1 MPTVEILLLSYLT
14 ITTFVIIARTRKEA
28 KAIKL
33 QRYIEQETNCNSSS
47 VDFLGY
53 SVLCTNIEDISLI
66 EKLLTSEFYRYEVII
81 SINSANQRELF
92 HAIIKHYK
100 LVEVNNSFPQEISS
114 SPIIALY
121 RSRLRGYRRLIV
133 ADIATTNQYDAL
145 NAALNISSYDYIIP
159 IIEAIYLRPNAISA
173 IAFSLSQERHRNPEL
188 IYCATATPCY
198 IFQRDALIDR
208 GGFSSHIVKSYP
220 AATTLCLHI
229 NLTQRYDDKKSDNTL
244 IIILL
249 CIITG
254 STIALILLLMSLPIT
269 LCLIATFS
277 LAVAAARYILILDNG
292 QNCSVKALLYQIS
305 NITSFFRSR
314 KFTIS

>member
-1 MPTVEILLLSYLT
+1 MPIVEILLLSYLT
-14 ITTFVIIARTRKEA
+14 ITTFVIIVRTRKEA

-33 QRYIEQETNCNSSS
+33 QRYIEQETNCNASS

-53 SVLCTNIEDISLI
+53 SVLCTNIEEISLI
-66 EKLLTSEFYRYEVII
+66 EQLLTSNFYRYEVII

-92 HAIIKHYK
+92 HDIIKRYK
-100 LVEVNNSFPQEISS
+100 LVEVNNSFPQEIQS

-145 NAALNISSYDYIIP
+145 NTALNISSYDYIIP
-159 IIEAIYLRPNAISA
+159 ILEAMYLRPNAISA

-188 IYCATATPCY
+188 IYCDTATPCY

-220 AATTLCLHI
+220 TATTLCLHT
-229 NLTQRYDDKKSDNTL
+229 NLMQRHEDAKSNNTL

-249 CIITG
+249 CTITS
-254 STIALILLLMSLPIT
+254 STIALSLLLMSLQIT
-269 LCLIATFS
+269 LCLVVTIL
-277 LAVAAARYILILDNG
+277 LAVVAARYVLVLDNG